1 MAVAT
6 AGTDVWRPGTDVWLD
21 RRRRVAELRTRYGFA
36 RQLLDFYGALLPV
49 QEKAF
54 IDAATAQPPAGAL
67 VAYAAELVFP
77 GVVDVSVAAGP
88 DRLRVEVIDRV
99 AAQDARDIVAAWM
112 RGEDQPQVDRFL
124 ARASLGPALEAIAE
138 ARAACEG
145 PRDAHHCPE
154 CGGLPQ
160 LSFFAR
166 SSDDLASGPRKLLCA
181 RCGATWGYPRMTCA
195 ACGEDTGARLP
206 VFSEHG
212 TTSGA
217 RGSVVRG
224 LPAGKE
230 VARPDAVFPHMRIE
244 ACDSCR
250 HYLLSV
256 DLAID
261 PAAVPIVD
269 ELAAIPLDLYA
280 RERGYTKITTNLMGF

>member
-1 MAVAT
+1 MISRGPLLEAIA
-6 AGTDVWRPGTDVWLD
+6 GTDVWLD
-21 RRRRVAELRTRYGFA
+21 QRRRVAELRTRYGFA

-54 IDAATAQPPAGAL
+54 IDAATAQPPADAIA
-67 VAYAAELVFP
+67 AYAAELVFP

-99 AAQDARDIVAAWM
+99 AAQDPRDIVAAWM
-112 RGEDQPQVDRFL
+112 RGEDQPAVDRFL
-124 ARASLGPALEAIAE
+124 ARGSLGPVLEAIAE

-145 PRDAHHCPE
+145 PRDARHCPE
-154 CGGLPQ
+154 CGGPPQ
-160 LSFFAR
+160 PSSFAR
-166 SSDDLASGPRKLLCA
+166 PSDDHASGPRKLLCA

-206 VFSEHG
+206 VSSEHG
-212 TTSGA
+212 ATSGE

-224 LPAGKE
+224 LPTGKE
-230 VARPDAVFPHMRIE
+230 VARQDTVFPHMRIE
-244 ACDSCR
+244 ACDTCR

-256 DLAID
+256 DLATD
-261 PAAVPIVD
+261 LTAVPLVD